1 MVRITEHD
9 ESASAAEE
17 GASARRDGDDA
28 APRGGGSSGASAGAS
43 VARPA
48 PASDDLSER
57 SDDAEAHKARGN
69 AAFGEGR
76 WADAER
82 HYTLALEALPAP
94 SPPASDRPPRAS
106 GERDEN
112 ASPDEEKASPADAD
126 PDPDPDPESASPTK
140 RGAAPPADRT
150 RAVYHANRAAC
161 LLRLGRFADAEVDCD
176 ASVRADAS
184 FAKAWLRR
192 AAARSARDPPDLEG
206 AVADCERAARL
217 AATAGPGADAAVARR
232 AADELARLR
241 PMAERRREEIKEEML
256 AKLKDLGNAVLGNFG
271 LSVNNFKAEKDERPG
286 SYNIQFVQNPTKED
300 AATTRSDV

>member
-48 PASDDLSER
+48 PASVAPR

-112 ASPDEEKASPADAD
+112 ASPDEEEASPAD

-140 RGAAPPADRT
+140 RGAAPPADRP

-161 LLRLGRFADAEVDCD
+161 LLRLGRFADAEADCA
-176 ASVRADAS
+176 ASVRADPS

-241 PMAERRREEIKEEML
+241 PMAERRREETKEEML

-271 LSVNNFKAEKDERPG
+271 LSVNNFKAEKDERTG